1 VTLRRSLPVWL
12 ALLTS
17 TWLLWS
23 GLYTPLL
30 LGLGALSCAITLYLA
45 HRMRLLDELNLLRV
59 LLRLPAYWL
68 WLAGEV
74 VRSSLEVARIILDP
88 RLPDSPTTVELKDLP
103 EDTIGQAIL
112 GNSIILT
119 PGTLTLDLQDNQ
131 LLAHSLTRSG
141 ADALATGEFSRR
153 VKRLTNT

>member
-1 VTLRRSLPVWL
+1 MSLRGGVWPI
-12 ALLTS
+12 LLTA

-30 LGLGALSCAITLYLA
+30 LGLGALSVAVTLYLVR
-45 HRMRLLDELNLLRV
+45 RMQILESLNILRM
-59 LLRLPAYWL
+59 LPRLPAYWL
-68 WLAGEV
+68 WLAGQV
-74 VRSSLEVARIILDP
+74 VRSSLEVARIVLDP
-88 RLPDSPTTVELKDLP
+88 KLPASPTLVELKELP

-131 LLAHSLTRSG
+131 LLAHSLTRAG
-141 ADALATGEFSRR
+141 ADELASGEFNQR
-153 VKRLTNT
+153 VKRLTRT

>member
-1 VTLRRSLPVWL
+1 MTLRRSLPVWL

-30 LGLGALSCAITLYLA
+30 LALGAFSCAVTLYLA
-45 HRMRLLDELNLLRV
+45 HRMSLLDEMNLLRI

-74 VRSSLEVARIILDP
+74 VRSSLEVARIVLDP
-88 RLPDSPTTVELKDLP
+88 RLPASPTLVTLKDLP
-103 EDTIGQAIL
+103 KGAIGQAIL

-119 PGTLTLDLQDNQ
+119 PGTLTLDLQGDE

-141 ADALATGEFSRR
+141 AEALATGEFSQR
-153 VKRLTNT
+153 VKRLTAS